1 MGAIALLAE
10 RTPLLCAGQ
19 GADQVIALAASGG
32 APARAIDGAPGD
44 AVRLKLLRSIAT
56 KGMESLA
63 VECLVAAN
71 AMGLRASLYE
81 VLSDIDRTPL
91 TTFMD
96 AFVRSHVDHAGRR
109 HAEVRE
115 ARDQLHEAGLE
126 PLVLDGV
133 ERLFARTARHLKP
146 PAPRAASK
154 SRTPSRAAGLAGAAG
169 PPALKTPRTEFR
181 RNARPRY

>member
-1 MGAIALLAE
+1 MLE
-10 RTPLLCAGQ
+10 PR
-19 GADQVIALAASGG
+19 
-32 APARAIDGAPGD
+32 ARRRC
-44 AVRLKLLRSIAT
+44 VVKLLRSIMT

-133 ERLFARTARHLKP
+133 ERLFARTARHLE
-146 PAPRAASK
+146 AARAQGGVEVDSG
-154 SRTPSRAAGLAGAAG
+154 PRAAGLAGAAG
-169 PPALKTPRTEFR
+169 PPALKTLRTEFR
-181 RNARPRY
+181 PQRAPRY